1 MEPFHL
7 YYVQTCESSNVGGR
21 HSTEASDFVVLGRLC
36 KSGLVHVAGK
46 RWQLHCSSSLSS
58 DTSYEVS
65 PEGLWEVYFGYYLT
79 RHQ

>member
-1 MEPFHL
+1 M
-7 YYVQTCESSNVGGR
+7 QRCESSNVGGC
-21 HSTEASDFVVLGRLC
+21 HSTEASDFVLLGQLC

-58 DTSYEVS
+58 NTSYDVS
-65 PEGLWEVYFGYYLT
+65 PEGLWEVYLGYCVT